1 MQQHTKN
8 WWALKN
14 SLTVRVVFFIYTV
27 LLFIATLLPL
37 DTIQSGGKSWFSFL
51 AFKNS
56 DKIVHFIMFFI
67 LTGLLIIAYQ
77 SLKKIGFITIP
88 IIMGIVI
95 EILQHTMGGGRT
107 FDIWDIAANTLGTIA
122 AFFLLTKLTFNP

>member
-1 MQQHTKN
+1 
-8 WWALKN
+8 
-14 SLTVRVVFFIYTV
+14 
-27 LLFIATLLPL
+27 
-37 DTIQSGGKSWFSFL
+37 
-51 AFKNS
+51 
-56 DKIVHFIMFFI
+56 MFFI